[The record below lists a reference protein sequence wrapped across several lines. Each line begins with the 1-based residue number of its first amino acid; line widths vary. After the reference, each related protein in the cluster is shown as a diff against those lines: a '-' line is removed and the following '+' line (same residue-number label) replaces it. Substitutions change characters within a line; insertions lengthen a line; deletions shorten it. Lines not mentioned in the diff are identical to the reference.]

1 METHKE
7 ISRSCKECGGLLVGR
22 IDQCFCSDACRTSY
36 HNRRKYQERKTQ
48 PECII
53 TIQKTLLNNYRILT
67 ELRKRGEQF
76 STLYLQDLGFSF
88 RYLTSAVLQDGGMRC
103 YCFNQCYLL
112 GNQSIILIPETATL
126 EQN

>member
-1 METHKE
+1 MEALKE
-7 ISRSCKECGGLLVGR
+7 IRKCQECGAKLVGR
-22 IDQCFCSDACRTSY
+22 ADQKFCDSVCKTSY
-36 HNRRKYQERKTQ
+36 NNHKRALAVKSQ
-48 PECII
+48 PECIA
-53 TIQKTLLNNYRILT
+53 TIQKALLSNYRILT

-76 STLYLQDLGFSF
+76 STLYLQDLGFKF
-88 RYLTSAVLQDGGMRC
+88 RYLTSAVQQEGGLRC